1 LSPKIYIFRDKKI
14 QKGEKMTGD
23 ELIGFIVANHLEDYE
38 FVRYE
43 YGDTNDIY
51 PEVDDENHRV
61 LI

>member
-1 LSPKIYIFRDKKI
+1 
-14 QKGEKMTGD
+14 MTGD
-23 ELIGFIVANHLEDYE
+23 ELIGFIIANHLENYE

-43 YGDTNDIY
+43 HGDINDIY

>member
-1 LSPKIYIFRDKKI
+1 
-14 QKGEKMTGD
+14 MTGD
-23 ELIGFIVANHLEDYE
+23 ELIGFIITNHLEDYE

-43 YGDTNDIY
+43 YGDTNDIC